1 MKLLISRAR
10 IIDPL
15 SPHHNKKC
23 DVFIENGTIVS
34 IQSHQATKKHTGYTV
49 FDAKEQWLMPAFVD
63 LRAHSGEPGFEQ
75 KETLKSLANAAHR
88 GGFSAVVCRPDTLP
102 VIQSKNDIIYFY
114 NQAKELAIH
123 LWPTGALTQNCEGK
137 EMNELYDMHQAGAV
151 AFSNADRALSNAG
164 VLLRSLQY
172 CTIFDGLVM
181 LYANDSSIAAP
192 SGVNEGET
200 STYIGIKGMPS
211 LAEEL
216 MVVRDLK
223 LAKYANAP
231 IHFSRITTA
240 ASVELIK
247 KAKKENLQV
256 TCDVS
261 VAHLIWDDTA
271 LDSYNSNYKLT
282 PPLRNKKDK
291 QALWNGLI
299 DGTIDAI
306 CTDHFPQDI
315 EHKQVEF
322 EYASPGMIQ
331 LQTACS
337 LLMMHAPKNFDI
349 ANIVNHLSHHPR
361 NILKKP
367 LHVIQVGNACEWI
380 LFDPNAK
387 WNFDA
392 QSNQSMSHN
401 SPVLGKTLQ
410 GKVMATFFKNIFKA
424 L

>member
-15 SPHHNKKC
+15 SPHHQKKC
-23 DVFIENGTIVS
+23 DVFIENGTITA
-34 IQSHQATKKHTGYTV
+34 IQSHQAGKTHTGYKV
-49 FDAKEQWLMPAFVD
+49 YDAKEQWLMPAFVD
-63 LRAHSGEPGFEQ
+63 LRTHSGEPGYEQ
-75 KETLKSLANAAHR
+75 KETLKSLANAAQH

-114 NQAKELAIH
+114 NQAKELPVH
-123 LWPTGALTQNCEGK
+123 LWPTGALTHNCEGK
-137 EMNELYDMHQAGAV
+137 EMNELYDMHQVGAV
-151 AFSNADRALSNAG
+151 AFSNADKAISHAG

-172 CTIFDGLVM
+172 CTIFNGLVM
-181 LYANDSSIAAP
+181 LYANDSSIAAAT
-192 SGVNEGET
+192 GVNEGET
-200 STYIGIKGMPS
+200 STYIGIKGMPT

-216 MVVRDLK
+216 MVMRDLK
-223 LAKYANAP
+223 IAKYANAP
-231 IHFSRITTA
+231 VHFSRITTA

-247 KAKKENLQV
+247 KAKKDQLQV

-261 VAHLIWDDTA
+261 VAHLIWDDTV
-271 LDSYNSNYKLT
+271 LESYDSNYKLT
-282 PPLRNKKDK
+282 PPLRSKKDK
-291 QALWNGLI
+291 QALWNGLV

-337 LLMMHAPKNFDI
+337 LLMMHAPKNYEI
-349 ANIVNHLSHHPR
+349 ANLVTHLSHHPR
-361 NILKKP
+361 KILKKP
-367 LHVIQVGNACEWI
+367 LSTIKTGNASEWI
-380 LFDPNAK
+380 LYDPTANWDFNA
-387 WNFDA
+387 
-392 QSNQSMSHN
+392 QTNQSMANN
-401 SPVLGKTLQ
+401 SPVLDASLQ
-410 GKVMATFFKNIFKA
+410 GKVVATFFKNTFTT